1 MEKADLDEN
10 KSENINSNIEED
22 NNSYD
27 ISEEKEKIEKVKSKK
42 IAIGSSTLHFLPI
55 KLKDD
60 KECQRKPVDENFEKF
75 IEVSKDDN
83 YKDYDTTL
91 FRGRILNG
99 KKINIEG
106 NDNFKINYVSLNK
119 ENENDD
125 YKIGINR
132 KVNDFYVWKYD
143 SSIEDDNNLINF
155 EKNMKKLDILSI

>member
-10 KSENINSNIEED
+10 KSENINSEIEKGD
-22 NNSYD
+22 SYD
-27 ISEEKEKIEKVKSKK
+27 ISEEEKIEKIKSKK
-42 IAIGSSTLHFLPI
+42 ITIGSSILHFLPI

-75 IEVSKDDN
+75 IEKSKENN
-83 YKDYDTTL
+83 YQDYDETL

-99 KKINIEG
+99 KKINIEEN
-106 NDNFKINYVSLNK
+106 NDFKINYVSLNK

-132 KVNDFYVWKYD
+132 KVNEFYVWKYD

>member
-10 KSENINSNIEED
+10 KSENIDSNIDQE
-22 NNSYD
+22 NNSVD
-27 ISEEKEKIEKVKSKK
+27 FSEEKEKIPKIKSKK

-60 KECQRKPVDENFEKF
+60 KECQRKTVDENFEKF
-75 IEVSKDDN
+75 IEKSKENN
-83 YKDYDTTL
+83 YQDYDVTL

-99 KKINIEG
+99 KKINIEEN
-106 NDNFKINYVSLNK
+106 NDFKINYVSLNK

-132 KVNDFYVWKYD
+132 KVNEFYVWKYD
-143 SSIEDDNNLINF
+143 SSIETDNNLINF

>member
-10 KSENINSNIEED
+10 KSENINSNLEED

-42 IAIGSSTLHFLPI
+42 ITIGSSTLHFIPI

-60 KECQRKPVDENFEKF
+60 KECRRKPVDENFEKF
-75 IEVSKDDN
+75 IEASKDDN

-106 NDNFKINYVSLNK
+106 NNNFKINYVSLNK

-132 KVNDFYVWKYD
+132 NDFYVWKYD

>member
-10 KSENINSNIEED
+10 KSENIDSNIDQE
-22 NNSYD
+22 NNSVD
-27 ISEEKEKIEKVKSKK
+27 FSEEKEKIPKIKSKK

-60 KECQRKPVDENFEKF
+60 KECQRKPVDEIFEKF
-75 IEVSKDDN
+75 IEKGKEDN
-83 YKDYDTTL
+83 FKDYEQTL

-99 KKINIEG
+99 KKIDIEEN
-106 NDNFKINYVSLNK
+106 NDFKLNYLSLNK
-119 ENENDD
+119 EENGTE

-132 KVNDFYVWKYD
+132 KVNEFYVWKFD
-143 SSIEDDNNLINF
+143 SSIENDNNLMNL

>member
-10 KSENINSNIEED
+10 KSENINSDIEKGD
-22 NNSYD
+22 SYD
-27 ISEEKEKIEKVKSKK
+27 ISEEEKIEKIKSKK
-42 IAIGSSTLHFLPI
+42 ITIGSSILHFLPI

-60 KECQRKPVDENFEKF
+60 KECQRKTVDENFEKF
-75 IEVSKDDN
+75 IEKSKENN
-83 YKDYDTTL
+83 YQDYDETL

-99 KKINIEG
+99 KKINIEEN
-106 NDNFKINYVSLNK
+106 NDFKINYVSLNK

-132 KVNDFYVWKYD
+132 KVNEFYVWKYD
-143 SSIEDDNNLINF
+143 SSIETDNNLINF

>member
-10 KSENINSNIEED
+10 KSENIDSNIDQE
-22 NNSYD
+22 NNSVD
-27 ISEEKEKIEKVKSKK
+27 FSEEKEKIPKIKSKK

-60 KECQRKPVDENFEKF
+60 KECQRKTVDENFEKF
-75 IEVSKDDN
+75 IEKSKENN
-83 YKDYDTTL
+83 YQDYDETL

-99 KKINIEG
+99 KKINIEEN
-106 NDNFKINYVSLNK
+106 NDFKINYVSLNK

-132 KVNDFYVWKYD
+132 KVNEFYVWKYD
-143 SSIEDDNNLINF
+143 SSIETDNNLINF

>member
-10 KSENINSNIEED
+10 KSENINSEIEKGD
-22 NNSYD
+22 SYD
-27 ISEEKEKIEKVKSKK
+27 ISEEEKIEKIKSKK
-42 IAIGSSTLHFLPI
+42 ITIGSSILHFLPI

-75 IEVSKDDN
+75 IEKSKENN
-83 YKDYDTTL
+83 YQDYDETL

-99 KKINIEG
+99 KKINIEEN
-106 NDNFKINYVSLNK
+106 NDFKINYVSLNK

-132 KVNDFYVWKYD
+132 KVNEFYVCKYD

>member
-1 MEKADLDEN
+1 MGSNENFNIDEIN
-10 KSENINSNIEED
+10 DTQHINIKDTGESG
-22 NNSYD
+22 
-27 ISEEKEKIEKVKSKK
+27 KIKKVKSKK

-75 IEVSKDDN
+75 IEKGKEDN

-99 KKINIEG
+99 KKINIEE
-106 NDNFKINYVSLNK
+106 NNNFKINYVSLNK
-119 ENENDD
+119 ENEDDD

-132 KVNDFYVWKYD
+132 KVNEFYVWKYD

>member
-10 KSENINSNIEED
+10 KSENINSEIEKGD
-22 NNSYD
+22 SYD
-27 ISEEKEKIEKVKSKK
+27 ISEEGKIEKIKSKK
-42 IAIGSSTLHFLPI
+42 ITIGSSILHFLPI

-75 IEVSKDDN
+75 IEKSKENN
-83 YKDYDTTL
+83 YQDYDETL

-99 KKINIEG
+99 KKINIEEN
-106 NDNFKINYVSLNK
+106 NDFKINYVSLNK

-132 KVNDFYVWKYD
+132 KVNEFYVWKYD